1 MLSCIIR
8 LLALLAYFFLSKI
21 HELFEFNNVC
31 YALVIHYQIDKKP
44 FRIQL

>member
-8 LLALLAYFFLSKI
+8 LLVLLTIFLSKI
-21 HELFEFNNVC
+21 HELYEFNNVC